1 MKLTNDQSTNLTVK
15 LKFKATINNKEQ
27 VNYIMLNYDQLTQIK
42 PKRTI
47 LNN

>member
-1 MKLTNDQSTNLTVK
+1 MTKILIWLWD
-15 LKFKATINNKEQ
+15 LKFKATINDKEQ

-42 PKRTI
+42 PKRTR